1 MGSFM
6 AVILAA
12 VPNVALAIF
21 SKLVTEQFLQA
32 TLEKVLVYGLKKA
45 AALSTNTMDDELVAD
60 IEQRLK
66 VQEK

>member
-1 MGSFM
+1 MGSFL
-6 AVILAA
+6 AVIMAA

-45 AALSTNTMDDELVAD
+45 AALSTNTLDDELVAD
-60 IEQRLK
+60 IEKRLK
-66 VQEK
+66 GAAK